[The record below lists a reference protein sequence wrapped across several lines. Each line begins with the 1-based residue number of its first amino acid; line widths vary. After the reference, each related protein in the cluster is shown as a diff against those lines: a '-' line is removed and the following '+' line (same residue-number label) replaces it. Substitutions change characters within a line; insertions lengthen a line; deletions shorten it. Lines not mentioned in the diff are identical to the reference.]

1 MKKTKYSWK
10 QFDKDVETLTRK
22 IKRSQ
27 YKPATLIAL
36 ARGGLCLGTKL
47 SHSLKQPLMIVSA
60 KTYNDSKQQVNTV
73 LLNSSYT
80 VPLKSP
86 ILICDEIADTG
97 KTLRIIV
104 DHFKLLGVDI
114 KTATLLYK
122 ERSIVK
128 PDFYAKETPNDTWI
142 VFPWEE

>member
-1 MKKTKYSWK
+1 MKKIKYNWS
-10 QFDKDVETLTRK
+10 QFDKDTDTLVRK

-47 SHSLKQPLMIVSA
+47 SHKLKQPLMIVSA
-60 KTYNDSKQQVNTV
+60 KTYSDDKHQVNTV

-86 ILICDEIADTG
+86 ILICDEIADSG
-97 KTLRIIV
+97 KTLRIV
-104 DHFKLLGVDI
+104 MDHFKLLGVDV

-128 PDFYAKETPNDTWI
+128 PDFYAHQTPNDEWVI
-142 VFPWEE
+142 FAWEE